1 MREWKEVQALLLTQR
16 GRSKGLTQ
24 YCGFRNSDCGI
35 GEKSLKMSDHDSRFK
50 VQGFLFSGISAGI
63 KRDGKRD
70 LGLIYSEVPAQ
81 AAGLFT
87 TNAVKAAPVQLDMER
102 MKKGLCQ
109 AIVVNSG
116 NANACTGS
124 QGLRDANRVSWL
136 VAEQL
141 KIDERLVFPSS
152 TGVIGSPLP
161 MKKIEEGI
169 PGLTGQ
175 LSSEGWMNT
184 VEAMMTTDTFPKVEV
199 ATCRIRGKQVR
210 LCGMVKGAGM
220 IRPDLATMLSFLVTD
235 ACIKAPLLQRM
246 LEKAA
251 EVSYNRITIDGETS
265 TNDTVLLLA
274 NGKAGHPSLNRMDRD
289 GEVFQSMLSKVCR
302 SLAES
307 VVKDGE
313 GATKFIEILIRGAR
327 SMKEAKQAAYA
338 VAHSP
343 LVKTAFFGEDAN
355 WGRILCALGYSGV
368 HIDADRIDV
377 SFDKTPIVKK
387 GMGGGP
393 LSEEKAGQILKNKSF
408 KVIVDLHQGKSQFSV
423 LTTDLSI
430 DYVKIN
436 ASYRS

>member
-1 MREWKEVQALLLTQR
+1 M
-16 GRSKGLTQ
+16 
-24 YCGFRNSDCGI
+24 
-35 GEKSLKMSDHDSRFK
+35 KSLDFK
-50 VQGFLFSGISAGI
+50 VQGFLFSGISVGI
-63 KRDGKRD
+63 KKDGKRD

-87 TNAVKAAPVQLDMER
+87 TNAVKAAPVQLDMQR
-102 MKKGLCQ
+102 MKRGLCQ

-124 QGLRDANRVSWL
+124 QGLRDAQKVSSL
-136 VAEQL
+136 VAKKL
-141 KIDERLVFPSS
+141 KIDERLVFTSS
-152 TGVIGSPLP
+152 TGVIGSQLP
-161 MKKIEEGI
+161 MRKIEGGI
-169 PGLTGQ
+169 PELIDQ
-175 LSSEGWMNT
+175 LSSGRLMKT

-199 ATCRIRGKQVR
+199 ATCRIKGKQVK

-251 EVSYNRITIDGETS
+251 EESYNRITIDGDTS

-274 NGKAGHPSLNRMDRD
+274 NGKADHPYLNRMDRD
-289 GEVFQSMLSKVCR
+289 AEAFQSMLSKVCR

-313 GATKFIEILIRGAR
+313 GTTKFVEIVVQGAR
-327 SMKEAKQAAYA
+327 NIEEAKQAAYA
-338 VAHSP
+338 IAHSP

-355 WGRILCALGYSGV
+355 WGRILCAIGYSGV
-368 HIDADRIDV
+368 AIDPNRIDLF
-377 SFDKTPIVKK
+377 FDNAPIVKK
-387 GMGGGP
+387 GVGVGP
-393 LSEEKAGQILKNKSF
+393 QLEEKAAQIFKKKSF
-408 KVIVDLHQGKSQFSV
+408 KVTADLHQGKSQFSV
-423 LTTDLSI
+423 FTADFSL

>member
-1 MREWKEVQALLLTQR
+1 M
-16 GRSKGLTQ
+16 
-24 YCGFRNSDCGI
+24 
-35 GEKSLKMSDHDSRFK
+35 KSLDFK

-63 KRDGKRD
+63 KKDGKRD

-81 AAGLFT
+81 VAGLFT

-102 MKKGLCQ
+102 MKRGLCQ

-124 QGLRDANRVSWL
+124 QGLRDAKRVSSL

-141 KIDERLVFPSS
+141 EIDERLVFPSS
-152 TGVIGSPLP
+152 TGVIGIRLP

-175 LSSEGWMNT
+175 LSSEAWMKT

-199 ATCRIRGKQVR
+199 ATCRIKGKQVK

-220 IRPDLATMLSFLVTD
+220 IRPDLATMLSFLITD
-235 ACIKAPLLQRM
+235 ACIKASLLQRM

-251 EVSYNRITIDGETS
+251 EESYNRITIDGETS

-274 NGKAGHPSLNRMDRD
+274 NGAAGHPSLNRMDRD
-289 GEVFQSMLSKVCR
+289 AEVFQSVLSKVCR

-307 VVKDGE
+307 VVRDGE
-313 GATKFIEILIRGAR
+313 GATKFVEILVRGAR
-327 SMKEAKQAAYA
+327 NINEAKQTAYA

-355 WGRILCALGYSGV
+355 WGRILCALGHSGV
-368 HIDADRIDV
+368 PIDPNRIDLF
-377 SFDKTPIVKK
+377 FDRALIVKK
-387 GMGGGP
+387 GVGVGP
-393 LSEEKAGQILKNKSF
+393 RSEERAGQILKKKSF
-408 KVIVDLHQGKSQFSV
+408 KITADLHQGKSQFSA
-423 LTTDLSI
+423 LTTDLSL